1 MIWLFILFL
10 ILIIAP
16 EVITLLGVMIV
27 LVIVGVFELLTH
39 IFGVEQDK
47 DDKEKK
53 ED

>member
-1 MIWLFILFL
+1 MV
-10 ILIIAP
+10 P

-39 IFGVEQDK
+39 IFSVKQDK
-47 DDKEKK
+47 YDKEKK